1 MRQARERTDKNRGH
15 RYRQPGS
22 HGRPPFSPSS
32 KLAKHRAED
41 PRRVAILS
49 PGLLIIASVL
59 THYGLDRVTVVPEGL
74 SEGMILA
81 VAKLGDDWWRD
92 S

>member
-1 MRQARERTDKNRGH
+1 L
-15 RYRQPGS
+15 P
-22 HGRPPFSPSS
+22 
-32 KLAKHRAED
+32 
-41 PRRVAILS
+41 

-74 SEGMILA
+74 REGMILA

>member
-22 HGRPPFSPSS
+22 
-32 KLAKHRAED
+32 
-41 PRRVAILS
+41 RVAIL
-49 PGLLIIASVL
+49 PRGLPIIASVL

-74 SEGMILA
+74 REGMILA